1 MCLTPA
7 SSVAVNPPVAT
18 TFAFADVRAASAS
31 SRVNLFSETTVFEAS
46 WASLAAWSWTALT
59 SAESFDA
66 AAVVVAAS
74 TALSKSGFE
83 TSAIALVVVFTVVS
97 VSVVVFSSVPGTVV
111 TTAASPVVLTRL
123 ALDSAAVF
131 DTVASVSVVAV
142 TSLASSAAATLV
154 AASPASNTL
163 EYNVVL
169 NGLTFIYTFS
179 FLVNI
184 LLTYFLH
191 RLIYYRDFQNLAIAF
206 WKKYYIF
213 ATCF

>member
-1 MCLTPA
+1 M
-7 SSVAVNPPVAT
+7 
-18 TFAFADVRAASAS
+18 
-31 SRVNLFSETTVFEAS
+31 
-46 WASLAAWSWTALT
+46 
-59 SAESFDA
+59 
-66 AAVVVAAS
+66 
-74 TALSKSGFE
+74 
-83 TSAIALVVVFTVVS
+83 
-97 VSVVVFSSVPGTVV
+97 

-123 ALDSAAVF
+123 ALDSAVVF

-206 WKKYYIF
+206 
-213 ATCF
+213 

>member
-18 TFAFADVRAASAS
+18 TFALADVRAASAS

-66 AAVVVAAS
+66 
-74 TALSKSGFE
+74 
-83 TSAIALVVVFTVVS
+83 

-131 DTVASVSVVAV
+131 DTVASASVVAV

-184 LLTYFLH
+184 FNLILH
-191 RLIYYRDFQNLAIAF
+191 RLIYYRDFLNLAIVF

-213 ATCF
+213 ATRF

>member
-1 MCLTPA
+1 MSLLAASTLACLTPA

-18 TFAFADVRAASAS
+18 TFAWADVSAASAS
-31 SRVNLFSETTVFEAS
+31 SRVNLFSETTVVEAVC
-46 WASLAAWSWTALT
+46 ASLAACSWTALT

-66 AAVVVAAS
+66 AAVVFAAS

-97 VSVVVFSSVPGTVV
+97 VSVVVVSSVPGTVV

-123 ALDSAAVF
+123 ALDSAVAF
-131 DTVASVSVVAV
+131 ETVASVSVATVA
-142 TSLASSAAATLV
+142 SLASSAAATLV

-179 FLVNI
+179 FSVNA
-184 LLTYFLH
+184 LLTSF
-191 RLIYYRDFQNLAIAF
+191 
-206 WKKYYIF
+206 
-213 ATCF
+213 T

>member
-18 TFAFADVRAASAS
+18 TFALADVRAASAS

-46 WASLAAWSWTALT
+46 WASLAAWSWT
-59 SAESFDA
+59 SFDA
-66 AAVVVAAS
+66 AAVIVAAL

-131 DTVASVSVVAV
+131 DTVASASVVAV

-184 LLTYFLH
+184 FNLILH
-191 RLIYYRDFQNLAIAF
+191 RLIYYRDFLNLAIVF

-213 ATCF
+213 ATRF